1 MSVFTRVGRIAIL
14 ASLLSAP
21 LVAQAPAAPSPAN
34 PAGAADDRAF
44 FDRARE
50 ARRLGSATAPVR
62 MLEFF
67 DYACPDC
74 GRYHATRADSVRR
87 AFAES
92 GEVEL
97 VPTAWPIPGLLRS
110 WQAAEG
116 AACAGAVGGAPV
128 FTKVHDRLLREQAQ
142 WSVLVDARAHIEGI
156 VADAGANRTAYA
168 ECVAS
173 DRVAPLLNTDIRLGN
188 ALGVNGTPTLVL
200 LRRDAS
206 DLSQVV
212 VLSAFAPL
220 DSIRAALNR
229 VRGAR

>member
-1 MSVFTRVGRIAIL
+1 MIRVVVFAAALTAP
-14 ASLLSAP
+14 LSAQS
-21 LVAQAPAAPSPAN
+21 AAAPSPAN
-34 PAGAADDRAF
+34 PAGVADDRAAF
-44 FDRARE
+44 ERARE
-50 ARRLGSATAPVR
+50 ARRHGSATAPVR

-97 VPTAWPIPGLLRS
+97 VPTAWPIPRLLRS

-116 AACAGAVGGAPV
+116 AACAGAIGGAKV
-128 FTKVHDRLLREQAQ
+128 FAQVHDRLLRDQGT
-142 WSVLVDARAHIEGI
+142 WSVLADARAHVEG
-156 VADAGANRTAYA
+156 VAVAAGANRAAYA

-173 DRVAPLLNTDIRLGN
+173 DRMAALLNTDIRLGN
-188 ALGVNGTPTLVL
+188 ALGVNGTPTLVIM
-200 LRRDAS
+200 RRDAS

-220 DSIRAALNR
+220 DSIRSAISR
-229 VRGAR
+229 VRAPR